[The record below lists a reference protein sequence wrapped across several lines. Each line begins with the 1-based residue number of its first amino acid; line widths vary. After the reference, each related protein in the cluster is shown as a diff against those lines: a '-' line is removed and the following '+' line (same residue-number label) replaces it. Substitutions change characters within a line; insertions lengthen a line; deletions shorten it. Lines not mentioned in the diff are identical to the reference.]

1 MGPGRQPGRR
11 RGGAEEKAGAEG
23 KGKRAR
29 AEEGGGAERERK

>member
-1 MGPGRQPGRR
+1 MGPGRQPGR
-11 RGGAEEKAGAEG
+11 RGGAEEKAGAKE